1 MGLFLN
7 LCLFLWAKWFC
18 FVTSV
23 LKFTVLLT
31 AKMDHFEWAS
41 VPAVPILIQP
51 GCHTHSCCLG
61 AGARAVGL
69 RGAAVNYGCMGP
81 D

>member
-7 LCLFLWAKWFC
+7 LCLFLSAMWFC
-18 FVTSV
+18 FVTLV

-31 AKMDHFEWAS
+31 AKMDYFEWAS
-41 VPAVPILIQP
+41 GPAVPILIQP
-51 GCHTHSCCLG
+51 GRHTHSCCLG
-61 AGARAVGL
+61 PL
-69 RGAAVNYGCMGP
+69 RELQ